1 MEDVA
6 TYHFPDLFAAQYLE
20 TKGLNMGGCGIVSMW
35 EAADETNSNS
45 DSIPTPNVTT
55 GEIGT
60 RSVADIS
67 LYLPFRNVALF
78 SQCSPVM
85 SRVFLHLTYFSFHS
99 C

>member
-20 TKGLNMGGCGIVSMW
+20 TKGLNMGGCGIVSMC

-45 DSIPTPNVTT
+45 DSTPTPNVTT

-60 RSVADIS
+60 HSVADIS
-67 LYLPFRNVALF
+67 LYLPFRNVALL

-85 SRVFLHLTYFSFHS
+85 SRVSLHLTSFSFHS